1 MLTLTIPLQQID
13 DEFATEISDLVLK
26 NKGNVNVYIHVVDE
40 SSPNKVKLFSRQ
52 HRLKIN
58 TEVYR
63 KLKKAREAGQLEFQV
78 NQN

>member
-63 KLKKAREAGQLEFQV
+63 KLKKQERRDSSNFR
-78 NQN
+78 